1 MEAKEILA
9 NYVLQYLKEND
20 IIGLGTGRTIRK
32 LIEVLS
38 KEENIKRG
46 SIFLASSI
54 DSELELSKNG
64 FKVVSLFSGL
74 RPSIYI
80 DSFDVLT
87 NAGVMI
93 KGGGGALFREKL
105 LTYFSKYKIFIGE
118 ESKLKKN
125 VKALEVPIE
134 VVNVSVNYV
143 MRELEN
149 IGYEVKYREGSGKIG
164 PIISDNGNIILDVI
178 VKTEELCEFDKN
190 VKRIPGVIETG
201 VFCKELYNKI
211 ILADNNG
218 RIEEIEPSK

>member
-93 KGGGGALFREKL
+93 KGRRCL
-105 LTYFSKYKIFIGE
+105 I
-118 ESKLKKN
+118 
-125 VKALEVPIE
+125 
-134 VVNVSVNYV
+134 
-143 MRELEN
+143 
-149 IGYEVKYREGSGKIG
+149 
-164 PIISDNGNIILDVI
+164 
-178 VKTEELCEFDKN
+178 
-190 VKRIPGVIETG
+190 
-201 VFCKELYNKI
+201 
-211 ILADNNG
+211 
-218 RIEEIEPSK
+218 

>member
-1 MEAKEILA
+1 VEAKEILA

-38 KEENIKRG
+38 KEEGIKRG

-64 FKVVSLFSGL
+64 FKVISLFSGL

-87 NAGVMI
+87 NTGVMI

-118 ESKLKKN
+118 ESKFKKN

-190 VKRIPGVIETG
+190 VKKIPGVIETG

-218 RIEEIEPSK
+218 RIEEIEPNK

>member
-20 IIGLGTGRTIRK
+20 IIGLGTGKTIRK

-38 KEENIKRG
+38 KEESIKRG

-80 DSFDVLT
+80 DSFDALT
-87 NAGVMI
+87 NAGIII

-118 ESKLKKN
+118 ESKFKKD

>member
-1 MEAKEILA
+1 VEAKEILA

-38 KEENIKRG
+38 KEEGIKRG

-64 FKVVSLFSGL
+64 FKVISLFSGL

-87 NAGVMI
+87 NTGVMI

-118 ESKLKKN
+118 ESKFKKN

-178 VKTEELCEFDKN
+178 VKTKELCEFDKN
-190 VKRIPGVIETG
+190 VKKIPGVIETG

-218 RIEEIEPSK
+218 RIEEIEPNK

>member
-1 MEAKEILA
+1 VEAKEILA

-38 KEENIKRG
+38 KEEGIKRG

-64 FKVVSLFSGL
+64 FKVISLFSGL

-87 NAGVMI
+87 NTGVMI

-118 ESKLKKN
+118 ESKFKKN

-134 VVNVSVNYV
+134 VVNISVNYV

-190 VKRIPGVIETG
+190 VKKIPGVIETG

-218 RIEEIEPSK
+218 RIEEIEPNK

>member
-38 KEENIKRG
+38 KEEGIKRG

-64 FKVVSLFSGL
+64 FKVISLFSGL

-87 NAGVMI
+87 NTGVMI

-118 ESKLKKN
+118 ESKFKKN

-190 VKRIPGVIETG
+190 VKKIPGVIETG

-218 RIEEIEPSK
+218 RIEEIEPNK